1 MYPLINGKSPKKI
14 MRESCSTAKSALKKA
29 GNKGIMIEYAHFLI
43 ESKDFKSKNVGIMKL
58 SYKPIFYER
67 GGVLI

>member
-1 MYPLINGKSPKKI
+1 
-14 MRESCSTAKSALKKA
+14 
-29 GNKGIMIEYAHFLI
+29 MIEYAHFLI
-43 ESKDFKSKNVGIMKL
+43 ESKDFKSNNVGIMEL

>member
-1 MYPLINGKSPKKI
+1 
-14 MRESCSTAKSALKKA
+14 
-29 GNKGIMIEYAHFLI
+29 MIECAHFSI
-43 ESKDFKSKNVGIMKL
+43 ESKDFKSNNVGIMEL